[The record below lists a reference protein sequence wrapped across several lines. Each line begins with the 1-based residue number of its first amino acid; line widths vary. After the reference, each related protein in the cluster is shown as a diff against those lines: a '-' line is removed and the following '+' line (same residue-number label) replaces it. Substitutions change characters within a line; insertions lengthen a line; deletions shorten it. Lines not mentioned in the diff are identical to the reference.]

1 MPGVHGSRVAAR
13 SAVLVLALVAT
24 LVVLQPSPSAAT
36 KTQGGTRP
44 VAIELVRAEVVD
56 TSSWM
61 ASLGGSPRRALMV
74 TLRNDSDIAIVGAR
88 LTVAVSGRGSPDHLV
103 PTTRLAPI
111 GPGEEATVRVPFD
124 LGAFAV
130 GDYTVTGTVAG
141 GLQPVTFAITT
152 SAYPWM
158 LLGVALLLV
167 VLVAATRVM
176 SARRGGRPVRLPPAE
191 LTAGTPPVDAAVVAD
206 QTAPPVAAGDRPPPR
221 GTSDQGQGG
230 PSIASLEAVVV
241 EELGRAMDDAL
252 AGRPLAGRSE
262 EELAA
267 LAGRVAF
274 AATRGTAQRHPLGRA
289 DAKRL
294 LVAIF
299 EELTEQLG
307 IAGAVASGSVLAD
320 LRDRDPSTTIGA
332 TR

>member
-1 MPGVHGSRVAAR
+1 MSGVHGSRVAAR
-13 SAVLVLALVAT
+13 SAVLLLALVAT
-24 LVVLQPSPSAAT
+24 LAVDQPTRCAAAI
-36 KTQGGTRP
+36 TQRAAPP

-56 TSSWM
+56 TSSWV

-74 TLRNDSDIAIVGAR
+74 TLRNNSDIAIVGAR
-88 LTVAVSGRGSPDHLV
+88 LTVAVSGRGSPEHLV
-103 PTTRLAPI
+103 PTTQLAALA
-111 GPGEEATVRVPFD
+111 PGEEATVRVPFD

-152 SAYPWM
+152 TAYPWL
-158 LLGVALLLV
+158 LLGLALTLV
-167 VLVAATRVM
+167 VLVAVTRLI
-176 SARRGGRPVRLPPAE
+176 SARRGGQALRVPPRE
-191 LTAGTPPVDAAVVAD
+191 LTAGTPSAGAVVVAD
-206 QTAPPVAAGDRPPPR
+206 HLAPPVARGDRPPPN
-221 GTSDQGQGG
+221 GTSDQRDGTG
-230 PSIASLEAVVV
+230 SIASLEVVVV
-241 EELGRAMDDAL
+241 EELARAMDDAL

-267 LAGRVAF
+267 LAGGVAF
-274 AATRGTAQRHPLGRA
+274 GATRGTANRLPLGQA
-289 DAKRL
+289 EAQRL

-307 IAGAVASGSVLAD
+307 IATAVEPGPMLAE
-320 LRDRDPSTTIGA
+320 LRDLGSSTTIGA